1 MPRSPRSQ
9 PRGHVSRPWPR
20 EGRGEPGS
28 CACSRERLPWRRHG
42 HRRSSGARGRGR
54 GSEMFPERVGRH
66 LRMPF
71 STGRCH
77 DHSTFP
83 SSLLIPYRGHAGP
96 YALPRASVGRKDA
109 AGPAR
114 LRPRRRASAG
124 ASERAPADTE
134 RHRAHFQRSVP
145 RREPHSPRRAAGAAR
160 LSKVSSPR
168 LPPAWAMLGAP
179 PPSISAE
186 KNRGRS
192 SRGGPGPQAAGRGQR
207 WARDPVA

>member
-54 GSEMFPERVGRH
+54 GSEMFPEGGGRR

-83 SSLLIPYRGHAGP
+83 SSLLIPYRGRAGP
-96 YALPRASVGRKDA
+96 YALSRASVGRKDA

-124 ASERAPADTE
+124 ASERVPADTE
-134 RHRAHFQRSVP
+134 RRCTHFQRSIP

-186 KNRGRS
+186 KSRGRS

-207 WARDPVA
+207 WAGDPEA

>member
-42 HRRSSGARGRGR
+42 HRRSSRARGRGR
-54 GSEMFPERVGRH
+54 GSEMFPEGGGATSVCLLVQTLSRS
-66 LRMPF
+66 F
-71 STGRCH
+71 Y
-77 DHSTFP
+77 FP
-83 SSLLIPYRGHAGP
+83 IIVTHPLS
-96 YALPRASVGRKDA
+96 
-109 AGPAR
+109 
-114 LRPRRRASAG
+114 RPRWALRALAG
-124 ASERAPADTE
+124 ECGQEGRSGSGAAPPAASGFGGGLGRVPADTE
-134 RHRAHFQRSVP
+134 RHRTHFQRSVP
-145 RREPHSPRRAAGAAR
+145 WGEPHSPRRAAGAAR

-168 LPPAWAMLGAP
+168 LPPAWAMLGVP

-186 KNRGRS
+186 KSRGRS

-207 WARDPVA
+207 WAGDPVA